1 MKYNDFIKLL
11 QNELKEEGV
20 RVTQDNLKKIFE
32 VTSDIIMDN
41 IKEEE
46 RIPLKEFVMFRLVVI
61 PKKKLPNGEWTEEQL
76 SVKIEM
82 SEVYKKRIKD
92 RLNNK

>member
-11 QNELKEEGV
+11 QQELNEEGI
-20 RVTQDNLKKIFE
+20 RITQSNLKKIFE
-32 VTSDIIMDN
+32 TVGDIVIEN
-41 IKEEE
+41 IEEEE

-76 SVKIEM
+76 SLKIEM
-82 SEVYKKRIKD
+82 SNKYKE
-92 RLNNK
+92 RLKEKFNNK